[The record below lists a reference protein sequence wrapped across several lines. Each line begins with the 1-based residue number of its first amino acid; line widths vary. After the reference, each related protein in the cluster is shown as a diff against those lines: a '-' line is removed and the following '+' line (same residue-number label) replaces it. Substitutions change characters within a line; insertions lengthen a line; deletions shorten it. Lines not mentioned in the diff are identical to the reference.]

1 MPPHSVDF
9 DTVRK
14 LAHEIGAVEECT
26 VHGAPSLKVRGKLL
40 ACIAVHKSAEPG
52 SLVVRIDANQ
62 RAKLIASAS
71 DVYYVTDHYVNYP
84 TVLVRLSRIQPDA
97 LRELLG
103 IACKLSVRNADV
115 VVESIAPTRTCDC
128 GDIGC
133 IMCWSLPGME

>member
-1 MPPHSVDF
+1 MPRKSVDF

-14 LAHEIGAVEECT
+14 LAHELGVVEEST

-71 DVYYVTDHYVNYP
+71 DVYYVTDHFVNYP
-84 TVLVRLSRIQPDA
+84 TVLVRLSRIRFDA
-97 LRELLG
+97 LKDLLG
-103 IACKLSVRNADV
+103 IAWSFAHLKPHSGKHTARKQ
-115 VVESIAPTRTCDC
+115 SAPLRGRTK
-128 GDIGC
+128 
-133 IMCWSLPGME
+133 PA

>member
-1 MPPHSVDF
+1 MPRHSVHF

-26 VHGAPSLKVRGKLL
+26 VHGAPSLKVRGKVL

-97 LRELLG
+97 LKELLG
-103 IACKLSVRNADV
+103 IAWSYAHLEPHGGK
-115 VVESIAPTRTCDC
+115 RTARKQ
-128 GDIGC
+128 IG
-133 IMCWSLPGME
+133 PRRGRAKPV

>member
-84 TVLVRLSRIQPDA
+84 TARERTSEQNNPRID
-97 LRELLG
+97 LLFG
-103 IACKLSVRNADV
+103 KMACT
-115 VVESIAPTRTCDC
+115 TRCC
-128 GDIGC
+128 
-133 IMCWSLPGME
+133 PQ

>member
-1 MPPHSVDF
+1 MRRHSVDC

-14 LAHEIGAVEECT
+14 LAHELGAVEEST

-71 DVYYVTDHYVNYP
+71 DVYYVTDHFVNYP
-84 TVLVRLSRIQPDA
+84 TVLVRLSRIRIDA
-97 LRELLG
+97 LKELLG
-103 IACKLSVRNADV
+103 IAWSFAQLKPHGGKRAVRKQ
-115 VVESIAPTRTCDC
+115 SAPRHRRAK
-128 GDIGC
+128 
-133 IMCWSLPGME
+133 PA

>member
-1 MPPHSVDF
+1 MPRRPVNF

-40 ACIAVHKSAEPG
+40 ACIAVHKSAEPD

-71 DVYYVTDHYVNYP
+71 DVYYVTDHFVNYP
-84 TVLVRLSRIQPDA
+84 TVLVRLSRIQPKA
-97 LRELLG
+97 LKELLG
-103 IACKLSVRNADV
+103 IAWSYAHLGPLRGKRSARKRVGPRKLHDA
-115 VVESIAPTRTCDC
+115 
-128 GDIGC
+128 
-133 IMCWSLPGME
+133 